1 MRGMKHA
8 WCAHWVS
15 VCERRVFWFCI
26 GEKKYIC
33 NSRRLLCEG
42 LRLQNDGTKKKIFFQ
57 TQVWS
62 STQIFDNLWGREP
75 LQVIKDSPKV
85 KCLYR
90 QQGNITDSCLQRLN
104 VSLLLYGQGQK
115 CVARIS
121 MPGNKQWKCVFSLA
135 TDFRTYFDILYKL
148 CIESVTFFLPL
159 THHN

>member
-1 MRGMKHA
+1 MKHA

-15 VCERRVFWFCI
+15 VCERRVFWFVSV
-26 GEKKYIC
+26 KK
-33 NSRRLLCEG
+33 NTFVTV
-42 LRLQNDGTKKKIFFQ
+42 DGSSVKVWGCRTTVQKKKKIFFQ

-115 CVARIS
+115 YVARIS
-121 MPGNKQWKCVFSLA
+121 KPGNKQWKCVFSLA

-159 THHN
+159 TQYN